1 MVLFAIGSFVL
12 IGAIGLGIDGSRTFE
27 ERRAAQT
34 AVDHAATAAAY
45 ASCLGSNLTASRAA
59 GQLAAT
65 RNNYDNAAA
74 SIVVTVEP
82 VDGAGVPLPADTFRA
97 AINSTIASTF
107 ARVLGINDFT
117 ISVEATAGGVDCGA
131 GSGPGAIYA
140 GGNNCTGGKY
150 GVDVSGS
157 NNEVYGGVHSNS
169 DASVG
174 GGSNDF
180 TETTSP
186 DYPDPWTF
194 VGTLK
199 SGSIGNGNE
208 YAAGYPLDVGPSL
221 PSPQWPAE
229 WAPAD
234 ATNAAML
241 TAYRDL
247 AIANGTYFTGK
258 IESITKDGVYY
269 TTSTDGMDISSV
281 TGTTRNVVLVAPNGE
296 IKISASGVTFNPY
309 VNVALPRD
317 GVLMFSGKTQSGT
330 EKCDKYTISISGS
343 SSDWNGILWAPGG
356 LIEMN
361 GSTNVANDGSLIGW
375 AIRLNGSDLVIR
387 YDPNLF
393 QGDPSVLILK

>member
-12 IGAIGLGIDGSRTFE
+12 IGAIGLGIDGSRTYE

-45 ASCLGSNLTASRAA
+45 ASCLGSDLTESRAA

-65 RNNYDNAAA
+65 RNGYDDAAP
-74 SIVVTVEP
+74 SIVVTLDP
-82 VDGAGVPLPADTFRA
+82 VVGQADTFRA
-97 AINSTIASTF
+97 EITSTVATTF
-107 ARVLGINDFT
+107 ARVLGINDLT
-117 ISVEATAGGVDCGA
+117 VSVEATAGGVGCDS
-131 GSGPGAIYA
+131 GSGPGALYA
-140 GGNNCTGGKY
+140 GGDNCTGGKFA
-150 GVDVSGS
+150 VDVPGS
-157 NNEVYGGVHSNS
+157 SNEVYGGVHSNS

-186 DYPDPWTF
+186 DYPDPWTY
-194 VGTLK
+194 VGDLK
-199 SGSIGNGNE
+199 SGSIGNDNE
-208 YAAGYPLDVGPSL
+208 YAPGYPLDVGPSI
-221 PSPQWPAE
+221 PSPQWPAP
-229 WAPAD
+229 WAPSD
-234 ATNAAML
+234 ASDAAML

-258 IESITKDGVYY
+258 IDSITKDGVYY

-296 IKISASGVTFNPY
+296 IKISASSVVFNPY

-317 GVLMFSGKTQSGT
+317 GVLMFSGKTHSGL

-343 SSDWNGILWAPGG
+343 SSDWNGILWGPGG

-361 GSTNVANDGSLIGW
+361 GSTNIANDGSLIGW

-387 YDPNLF
+387 YDPDLF